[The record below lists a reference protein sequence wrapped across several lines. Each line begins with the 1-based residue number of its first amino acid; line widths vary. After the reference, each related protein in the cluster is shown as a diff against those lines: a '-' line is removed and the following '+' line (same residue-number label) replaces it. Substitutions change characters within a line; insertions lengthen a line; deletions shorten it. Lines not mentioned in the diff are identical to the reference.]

1 MNARGHYGR
10 ADAAP
15 RARGGATSIGLSLF
29 HGTSD
34 RDTAAEQIN
43 TQLMTIARAVVTA
56 AGGDPSLVYPPGG
69 FVEFTKTHPGQW
81 GPRVIAARAAME
93 KSPLLPLWDNTVSP
107 LWTEWLSFYGDRKH
121 WYDAVTSFFTSWE
134 DYLSWASR
142 VNAVRDQVEAA
153 GIKIGIPRLTGFSE
167 SVLDKVE
174 KGVADVWAIAKY
186 GVIAA
191 LAIGGVVVLSSVA
204 QNLRTGKDPAEKYV
218 ELVRRRRRPN
228 ELALE
233 DQVAASLRGVSRAS
247 RPLEET

>member
-1 MNARGHYGR
+1 MNERGHYGR
-10 ADAAP
+10 
-15 RARGGATSIGLSLF
+15 GGAASGRGSATAIGLTLF
-29 HGTSD
+29 HGAAD

-81 GPRVIAARAAME
+81 GPRIVAARAAME

-107 LWTEWLSFYGDRKH
+107 LWSEWLTFYGDRKH
-121 WYDAVTSFFTSWE
+121 WYDAITEYFTSWE

-153 GIKIGIPRLTGFSE
+153 GIKIGLPRLTGFSE

-174 KGVADVWAIAKY
+174 KGAADVWAIAKY
-186 GVIAA
+186 GIIAA
-191 LAIGGVVVLSSVA
+191 LGLGAVVVLSSVA
-204 QNLRTGKDPAEKYV
+204 QNLRTGRDPAEKYV
-218 ELVRRRRRPN
+218 ELMRARRRGGQ
-228 ELALE
+228 LALE
-233 DQVAASLRGVSRAS
+233 GR
-247 RPLEET
+247 